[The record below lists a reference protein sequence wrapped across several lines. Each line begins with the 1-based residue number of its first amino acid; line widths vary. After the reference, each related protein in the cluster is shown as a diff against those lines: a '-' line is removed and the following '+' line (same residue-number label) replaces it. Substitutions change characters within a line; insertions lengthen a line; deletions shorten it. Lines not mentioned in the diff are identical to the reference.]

1 LSLRLENLAAAGR
14 KALVGFITAGDPDAA
29 ATVPALHALV
39 AGGADVLEL
48 GVPFSDPEAEGPAI
62 QRSSERALANG
73 IGLQD
78 CLEMV
83 RQFRERDP
91 DTPIVL
97 MGYLNSIIAMGEET
111 FAQRASQA
119 GADGVIMVNLPPE
132 EAAVLSTALRKADM
146 DLVFLIAPTTTA
158 ERTRKIVA
166 QGSGFLYYVTL
177 KGITGADHLDVASVG
192 ERVTEIRRQATVPVL
207 AGFGIKDAS
216 SAKALAAHADGVVVG
231 SALVN
236 TMAEISDPDQRVAA
250 LTRQMAELRAG
261 VDSAG

>member
-1 LSLRLENLAAAGR
+1 MKR

-73 IGLQD
+73 IGMGD

-83 RQFRERDP
+83 RQFREQDP

-111 FAQRASQA
+111 FAQRASAA

-132 EAAVLSTALRKADM
+132 EADVLSAALRQADM

-158 ERTRKIVA
+158 ERIRKIVA

-177 KGITGADHLDVASVG
+177 KGITGADHLDVSSVG
-192 ERVTEIRRQATVPVL
+192 ERVAEISRQASVPVL

-216 SAKALAAHADGVVVG
+216 SARALAKHADGVVVG

-236 TMAEISDPDQRVAA
+236 TMAEIADPDQRVAA
-250 LTRQMAELRAG
+250 LTKQMADLRAG
-261 VDSAG
+261 VDGAG